1 MKTGQ
6 NLETLIK
13 KYYDLVGEA
22 GLIKEEILKHVTIWQ
37 SQADLGFTVEAMNT
51 YRKQNNC
58 SIKEAHE
65 AVRAFQNQK

>member
-1 MKTGQ
+1 MLTGQ
-6 NLETLIK
+6 NLETLLN
-13 KYYDLVGEA
+13 KYHDLVGEA
-22 GLIKEEILKHVTIWQ
+22 DLIKAEILKHVTIWQ